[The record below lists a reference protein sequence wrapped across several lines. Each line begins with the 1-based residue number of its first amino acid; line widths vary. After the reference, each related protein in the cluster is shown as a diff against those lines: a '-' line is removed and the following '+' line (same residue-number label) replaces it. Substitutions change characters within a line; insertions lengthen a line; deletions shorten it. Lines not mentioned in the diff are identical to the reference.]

1 MEEDGRRERPG
12 AAGAVSLYGC
22 DSSPDGDGVR
32 ILRGVGREA
41 PGAGVPQHLR
51 YGEERLAQELGQ
63 WWGQGEPEGLAPQP
77 SALTSRGPDEGPDD
91 AALWRW
97 GARSSAGA
105 ASRAAQSVC
114 KALRGLHG
122 LGAGLG
128 PGSFTVGA

>member
-1 MEEDGRRERPG
+1 MEEDRRRECPG

-41 PGAGVPQHLR
+41 PGEGVPQHLR

-63 WWGQGEPEGLAPQP
+63 WWGQGEPEGLASQP
-77 SALTSRGPDEGPDD
+77 SALTSRGPDD
-91 AALWRW
+91 AALQRW
-97 GARSSAGA
+97 GAQSSAGA

-114 KALRGLHG
+114 KALCGLHG